1 MDGRQ
6 RRHRSPQDQAPGVI
20 PRKITI
26 VADCR
31 LPAAIGFS
39 VFHTDSRI
47 MSLVRLQKFLAEAG
61 VASRRA
67 AERLISQGHVTVN
80 GSVINTLGAKIEP
93 DAVEVAVDGKVVR
106 ARKKLYVALN
116 KPRDFLCTRS
126 DPEERRTVFDLLPRE
141 WSNLFPVGR
150 LDRESEGLL
159 FLTND
164 GDFSLRLTHP
174 RYGVRKKYTA
184 VVEGKL
190 VESQLRRFTEGV
202 LDEGEI
208 LKAEKAQLLS
218 ANNSHSTVELELA
231 QGRNREVRRLFA
243 ALGHEV
249 AQLRRTQIGPI
260 RIGEMP
266 VGRWRILTPTEIK
279 SLLPASA

>member
-1 MDGRQ
+1 M
-6 RRHRSPQDQAPGVI
+6 A
-20 PRKITI
+20 
-26 VADCR
+26 
-31 LPAAIGFS
+31 
-39 VFHTDSRI
+39 
-47 MSLVRLQKFLAEAG
+47 LVRLQKFLSEAG

-67 AERLISQGHVTVN
+67 AERLISQGHVAVN
-80 GSVINTLGAKIEP
+80 GKVIQVLGAKIEP
-93 DAVEVAVDGKVVR
+93 DAVEVTVDGKVVR
-106 ARKKLYVALN
+106 ARKKLYVALH

-126 DPEERRTVFDLLPRE
+126 DPEERRTVFDLLPQE

-174 RYGVRKKYTA
+174 RYGVRKKYLA
-184 VVEGKL
+184 VVEGRIA
-190 VESQLRRFTEGV
+190 EAQLRRFTEGV
-202 LDEGEI
+202 LDDGEM
-208 LKAEKAQLLS
+208 LKAEKAQLIS

-249 AQLRRTQIGPI
+249 NSLRRTQIGPI

-279 SLLPASA
+279 SLLPTST

>member
-1 MDGRQ
+1 M
-6 RRHRSPQDQAPGVI
+6 A
-20 PRKITI
+20 
-26 VADCR
+26 
-31 LPAAIGFS
+31 
-39 VFHTDSRI
+39 
-47 MSLVRLQKFLAEAG
+47 LVRLQKFLSEAG

-67 AERLISQGHVTVN
+67 AERLISQGHVAVD
-80 GSVINTLGAKIEP
+80 GKVIQVLGAKIEP
-93 DAVEVAVDGKVVR
+93 EAVEVTVDGKVVR
-106 ARKKLYVALN
+106 ARKKLYVALH

-164 GDFSLRLTHP
+164 GDFALRLTHP
-174 RYGVRKKYTA
+174 RYGVRKKYLA
-184 VVEGKL
+184 VVEGRIAE
-190 VESQLRRFTEGV
+190 VQLRRFTEGV
-202 LDEGEI
+202 LDDGEM
-208 LKAEKAQLLS
+208 LKAEKAHLIA

-249 AQLRRTQIGPI
+249 NSLRRTQIGPI

-279 SLLPASA
+279 SLLPAST

>member
-1 MDGRQ
+1 
-6 RRHRSPQDQAPGVI
+6 
-20 PRKITI
+20 
-26 VADCR
+26 
-31 LPAAIGFS
+31 
-39 VFHTDSRI
+39 